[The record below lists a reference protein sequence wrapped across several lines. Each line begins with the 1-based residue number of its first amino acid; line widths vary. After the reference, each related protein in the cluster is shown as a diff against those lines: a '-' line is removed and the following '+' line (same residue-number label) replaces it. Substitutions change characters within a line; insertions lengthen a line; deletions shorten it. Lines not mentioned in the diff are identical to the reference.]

1 MARAVRAVGIP
12 CGLRFDRVGELGV
25 ELTRMLGEEQVI
37 NRPVGGEGVLVV
49 DDRCVGVVCGRRV
62 SGC

>member
-49 DDRCVGVVCGRRV
+49 DDR
-62 SGC
+62 